1 MTEKKL
7 SVAELTKSMKDEL
20 DNVKFHCGKPV
31 MLVSDFGSFF
41 FMCGTCN
48 AISNSFDS
56 YKENPD
62 LVKPKRIQFRKWSK

>member
-1 MTEKKL
+1 MTKKKL
-7 SVAELTKSMKDEL
+7 SIADLNKSMKDEL
-20 DNVKFHCGKPV
+20 DMVKLHCGKPV
-31 MLVSDFGSFF
+31 TLVADFGSFF